1 MAKVKLKIK
10 ENKNYKIVTNHLAVL
25 GATNIFNII
34 ILLSLW
40 LKMIVPKCLAMLW

>member
-1 MAKVKLKIK
+1 MTKVVLMIK
-10 ENKNYKIVTNHLAVL
+10 EKKNHKIVTNHLAVL

-40 LKMIVPKCLAMLW
+40 LKMIVPKDLAMP